1 MITKLKINGFKNLV
15 KVDIRFGPFTCIA
28 GTNAVGKSNLF
39 DALKFVSSLTE
50 KTLLDAAKSVRSE
63 GQKNSDIR
71 GLFHRI
77 GDAYAE
83 QMSFEIEMIIPKEGV
98 DELGQTAK
106 ATITT
111 VRYTLVLALKKEEIL
126 SNDGLLEILK
136 EELVP
141 ITQRDA
147 KRSIGFDHKNAWE
160 NSVIEGRRSTQVPF
174 ISTEGGGP
182 ERIIKFHQDGGSRG
196 KPISRKANQLPKTVL
211 STADASQNPTAL
223 IVKNEM
229 QSWQMLQ
236 LEPSALRKSD
246 EFHAISSAHLGA
258 DGSHLPATLY
268 RLKLENEKTHDN
280 PNIYQQLSNR
290 LSELIGDVSTIDVDK
305 DDKRELL
312 TLMLTSRDGTKHPA
326 RSLSDG
332 TLRFLGLAVLEMDQ
346 QSSGVICLEE
356 PENGIHPEK
365 IKAVIKLLQDMSMD
379 VESAFEKDNPLR
391 QVIIN
396 THSPAVVQQVPED
409 SLLMA
414 ELREDVNDK
423 NVRYKRAVFSPLKDT
438 WRTRMHDFNGRP
450 ASLNTLLSYLNP
462 TDFSNEDESDGL
474 AADKL
479 HEKPGKTDKHDKIDK
494 NRRVIDRSDVQVQLS
509 LIFR

>member
-1 MITKLKINGFKNLV
+1 MITRLKIDGFKNLV

-39 DALKFVSSLTE
+39 DALKFISDLTE

-77 GDAYAE
+77 GDNYAE
-83 QMSFEIEMIIPKEGV
+83 QMRFEIEMIIPKEGV
-98 DELGQTAK
+98 DELGQTAT

-111 VRYTLVLALKKEEIL
+111 VRYTLVLALKKEDIL
-126 SNDGLLEILK
+126 SNDGPLEILV

-141 ITQRDA
+141 ITQTEAR
-147 KRSIGFDHKNAWE
+147 RSIAFDHKKAWTD
-160 NSVIEGRRSTQVPF
+160 SVFQGRRSTQAPF
-174 ISTEGGGP
+174 ISTERDGP
-182 ERIIKFHQDGGSRG
+182 ERIIKFHQDGGSSG
-196 KPISRKANQLPKTVL
+196 KPILRKASQLPKTVL
-211 STADASQNPTAL
+211 STAWDASQNPTAL

-236 LEPSALRKSD
+236 LEPSALRKPD
-246 EFHAISSAHLGA
+246 EFFAISSARLSA

-268 RLKLENEKTHDN
+268 RLKVENDKTFEK
-280 PNIYQQLSNR
+280 PNIYQLLANR
-290 LSELIGDVSTIDVDK
+290 LSELIGDVSTIDIDK

-312 TLMLTSRDGTKHPA
+312 TLMLTSKDGTRHPA
-326 RSLSDG
+326 RALSDG
-332 TLRFLGLAVLEMDQ
+332 TLRFLGLAVLELDQ
-346 QSSGVICLEE
+346 QLSGVICLEE

-365 IKAVIKLLQDMSMD
+365 IKAVIKLLQDMSMKTNYP
-379 VESAFEKDNPLR
+379 FEKDNPLR

-414 ELREDVNDK
+414 ELQEDVSDN
-423 NVRYKRAVFSPLKDT
+423 NMHYKRAVFSPLKDT
-438 WRTRMHDFNGRP
+438 WRTRMPDFNGRT
-450 ASLNTLLSYLNP
+450 ASLNKLLSYLNP
-462 TDFSNEDESDGL
+462 TDFSDTDEYDGTSTDEL
-474 AADKL
+474 FERA
-479 HEKPGKTDKHDKIDK
+479 EKKK
-494 NRRVIDRSDVQVQLS
+494 RVIDRSDVQKQLS
-509 LIFR
+509 ILFQ